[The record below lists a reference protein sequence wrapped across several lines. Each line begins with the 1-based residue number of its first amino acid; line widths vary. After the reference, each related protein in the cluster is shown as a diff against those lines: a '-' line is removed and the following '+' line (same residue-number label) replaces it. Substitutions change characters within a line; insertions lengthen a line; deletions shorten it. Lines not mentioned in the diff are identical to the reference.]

1 MMIGSAQMEKGE
13 TMRLIDADAVLE
25 TLKRKYPQ
33 WYTGKP
39 KDSWMHY
46 AWLVYH
52 QTVENAPTI
61 DAVPVWH
68 GRWIDR
74 RYGGSKG
81 CSECGYV
88 WTDFGYP
95 NYCPDCGA
103 RMDKEE

>member
-1 MMIGSAQMEKGE
+1 
-13 TMRLIDADAVLE
+13 MRLIDADELKTILSIRRTIEIIQHAVD
-25 TLKRKYPQ
+25 T
-33 WYTGKP
+33 
-39 KDSWMHY
+39 
-46 AWLVYH
+46 
-52 QTVENAPTI
+52 APTI

-74 RYGGSKG
+74 RYGGSKW

-103 RMDKEE
+103 RMDKDGDD